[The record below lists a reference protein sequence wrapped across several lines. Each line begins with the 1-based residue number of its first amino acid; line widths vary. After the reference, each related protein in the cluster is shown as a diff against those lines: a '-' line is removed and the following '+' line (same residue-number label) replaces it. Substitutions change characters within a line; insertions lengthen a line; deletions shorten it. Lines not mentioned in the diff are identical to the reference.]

1 MKFNILH
8 VEWSSGWG
16 GQEQRILLEC
26 RKVMALGHSVLIA
39 CQPGSGILR
48 GAHEQEI
55 PVIEVV
61 IRGSWDINAV
71 LAIYNIIKKYNI
83 TVVNTHSGKDTWVG
97 GFAAKMARTPLFVR
111 TRHLAI
117 PISRNPFNFIHK
129 LADGIITTGESVRTA
144 LIENNGVA
152 TERIVSIATGVTLDR
167 FSPVIDGTELRKEMG
182 ISKDARIISIVA
194 ILRKVKRH
202 DVFLQAAKLLL
213 QRYPNLRFLI
223 VGDGP
228 MRDDI
233 VARVSELGLEQSVIM
248 TGHRE
253 DIPQV
258 FAISD
263 VVVLTSDKE
272 GVPQSLSQAM
282 AMKRPVVAASVGG
295 IPDLITDG
303 ETGLFAEAGNPA
315 SFAERISELLDNESL
330 RDQLGSAACR
340 HIHEHFTDEIM
351 AQQTIEFYQ
360 KLVGLKST

>member
-1 MKFNILH
+1 M
-8 VEWSSGWG
+8 
-16 GQEQRILLEC
+16 
-26 RKVMALGHSVLIA
+26 
-39 CQPGSGILR
+39 
-48 GAHEQEI
+48 
-55 PVIEVV
+55 
-61 IRGSWDINAV
+61 
-71 LAIYNIIKKYNI
+71 
-83 TVVNTHSGKDTWVG
+83 
-97 GFAAKMARTPLFVR
+97 
-111 TRHLAI
+111 AI

-272 GVPQSLSQAM
+272 GVPSL
-282 AMKRPVVAASVGG
+282 
-295 IPDLITDG
+295 
-303 ETGLFAEAGNPA
+303 
-315 SFAERISELLDNESL
+315 
-330 RDQLGSAACR
+330 
-340 HIHEHFTDEIM
+340 
-351 AQQTIEFYQ
+351 
-360 KLVGLKST
+360 